1 MPARRFF
8 GGKLAVSYYGN
19 LRQYRRGFQTKK
31 MNKIIHYTF
40 STYKRRHILTN
51 EVIGKLEGIFEDIC
65 RIKGLKL
72 IHQSILVDHVHLLFV
87 KNQLDRNEY
96 VMKMIKGISSHLIFK
111 KYPTNRIIFRKLW
124 SRGYRAREI
133 KETEHLENA
142 ISYISRQKIN
152 NIDKRAMPDWKPRQL
167 VPTLCRDLV
176 AGLLMLIMILFLSS
190 CSPSAEKA
198 DPVLISTPSEEAQE
212 AEPPKREIVSSY
224 ESLRGNSKE
233 PKLESKVIYIKN
245 ISPDKAVETI
255 SRAIPNIIAVKNEE
269 SNSMVIRGEADEM
282 AEAQKIINA
291 IDKKIP
297 QILIEGKVVE
307 VSQSGLEDISVIW
320 GKEQGSFKFSID
332 KNTGGIS
339 QSDDILGTINMLIAS
354 GKANIL
360 ANPKITAL
368 DGKEAEI
375 NIGSRIPYAVP
386 AGTSSTA
393 TQWTVQYIDA
403 GVNLKILPNV
413 ASDGTIVSTIKPE
426 VSNVS
431 EWRTTTAGEFP
442 VISTRN
448 ASVTVRI
455 RDGETLVIGGLI
467 NEFDRENVSRI
478 PVLSDVPVFGQLF
491 QRKVSERSKSE
502 VIFLITP
509 HLMD

>member
-1 MPARRFF
+1 M
-8 GGKLAVSYYGN
+8 
-19 LRQYRRGFQTKK
+19 
-31 MNKIIHYTF
+31 IIL
-40 STYKRRHILTN
+40 ILS
-51 EVIGKLEGIFEDIC
+51 
-65 RIKGLKL
+65 L
-72 IHQSILVDHVHLLFV
+72 I
-87 KNQLDRNEY
+87 
-96 VMKMIKGISSHLIFK
+96 
-111 KYPTNRIIFRKLW
+111 
-124 SRGYRAREI
+124 
-133 KETEHLENA
+133 
-142 ISYISRQKIN
+142 
-152 NIDKRAMPDWKPRQL
+152 
-167 VPTLCRDLV
+167 
-176 AGLLMLIMILFLSS
+176 FLSS
-190 CSPSAEKA
+190 CSPSAEKT
-198 DPVLISTPSEEAQE
+198 DQVLISTPSEEAQE
-212 AEPPKREIVSSY
+212 DELPKREIVSSY
-224 ESLRGNSKE
+224 ENLRGNAKE
-233 PKLESKVIYIKN
+233 PKLESKVIFIKN
-245 ISPDKAVETI
+245 ISADKAVETI

-269 SNSMVIRGEADEM
+269 SSSMVVRGEEYEIL
-282 AEAQKIINA
+282 EAQKIINI
-291 IDKKIP
+291 IDKKVP

-307 VSQSGLEDISVIW
+307 VSQSGLEDIGIIW

-332 KNTGGIS
+332 KNTGGIN
-339 QSDDILGTINMLIAS
+339 QSDDILSTLNILIAS
-354 GKANIL
+354 GKASIL
-360 ANPKITAL
+360 ANPKITTL

-386 AGTSSTA
+386 AGTTSTS

-478 PVLSDVPVFGQLF
+478 PLLSDVPVFGQLF
-491 QRKVSERSKSE
+491 QRKVSERSKSD

-509 HLMD
+509 HLMP

>member
-1 MPARRFF
+1 M
-8 GGKLAVSYYGN
+8 
-19 LRQYRRGFQTKK
+19 
-31 MNKIIHYTF
+31 
-40 STYKRRHILTN
+40 
-51 EVIGKLEGIFEDIC
+51 
-65 RIKGLKL
+65 
-72 IHQSILVDHVHLLFV
+72 
-87 KNQLDRNEY
+87 
-96 VMKMIKGISSHLIFK
+96 
-111 KYPTNRIIFRKLW
+111 
-124 SRGYRAREI
+124 SRYA
-133 KETEHLENA
+133 
-142 ISYISRQKIN
+142 Y
-152 NIDKRAMPDWKPRQL
+152 
-167 VPTLCRDLV
+167 
-176 AGLLMLIMILFLSS
+176 IMIILILSLIFLSS

-198 DPVLISTPSEEAQE
+198 DQVLISTPSEEAQE
-212 AEPPKREIVSSY
+212 DEPPKREIVSSY
-224 ESLRGNSKE
+224 ENLRGNAKE
-233 PKLESKVIYIKN
+233 PKLESKVIFIKN
-245 ISPDKAVETI
+245 ISADKAVETI

-269 SNSMVIRGEADEM
+269 SSSMVVRGEEYEIM
-282 AEAQKIINA
+282 EAQKIINT

-307 VSQSGLEDISVIW
+307 VSQSGLEDIGIIW

-403 GVNLKILPNV
+403 GVNLKILSNV

-467 NEFDRENVSRI
+467 NEFDRENVSKI

>member
-1 MPARRFF
+1 MSRYA
-8 GGKLAVSYYGN
+8 Y
-19 LRQYRRGFQTKK
+19 
-31 MNKIIHYTF
+31 III
-40 STYKRRHILTN
+40 IL
-51 EVIGKLEGIFEDIC
+51 
-65 RIKGLKL
+65 
-72 IHQSILVDHVHLLFV
+72 IL
-87 KNQLDRNEY
+87 
-96 VMKMIKGISSHLIFK
+96 S
-111 KYPTNRIIFRKLW
+111 
-124 SRGYRAREI
+124 
-133 KETEHLENA
+133 
-142 ISYISRQKIN
+142 
-152 NIDKRAMPDWKPRQL
+152 
-167 VPTLCRDLV
+167 
-176 AGLLMLIMILFLSS
+176 LMLLSS
-190 CSPSAEKA
+190 CSPSAEKV

-212 AEPPKREIVSSY
+212 EEPPKREIVSSY
-224 ESLRGNSKE
+224 ESLKGNAKE
-233 PKLESKVIYIKN
+233 PKLECKVIYIKN
-245 ISPDKAVETI
+245 ISADKAVETI

-269 SNSMVIRGEADEM
+269 TRSMVVRGEADEIM
-282 AEAQKIINA
+282 EAQKIINT
-291 IDKKIP
+291 IDKRVP
-297 QILIEGKVVE
+297 QILIEGKVIE
-307 VSQSGLEDISVIW
+307 ISQNGLEDIGIIW

-339 QSDDILGTINMLIAS
+339 QSDDILGTIDTLIAS

-403 GVNLKILPNV
+403 GVNLKILSNV

-426 VSNVS
+426 VSNIS

-467 NEFDRENVSRI
+467 NEFDRENITKI

-491 QRKVSERSKSE
+491 QRKIIERSKSD

-509 HLMD
+509 HLMP

>member
-1 MPARRFF
+1 MDR
-8 GGKLAVSYYGN
+8 
-19 LRQYRRGFQTKK
+19 
-31 MNKIIHYTF
+31 
-40 STYKRRHILTN
+40 YKYVIVLILF
-51 EVIGKLEGIFEDIC
+51 LS
-65 RIKGLKL
+65 L
-72 IHQSILVDHVHLLFV
+72 I
-87 KNQLDRNEY
+87 
-96 VMKMIKGISSHLIFK
+96 
-111 KYPTNRIIFRKLW
+111 
-124 SRGYRAREI
+124 
-133 KETEHLENA
+133 
-142 ISYISRQKIN
+142 
-152 NIDKRAMPDWKPRQL
+152 
-167 VPTLCRDLV
+167 
-176 AGLLMLIMILFLSS
+176 FLSS
-190 CSPSAEKA
+190 CSPSVERS
-198 DPVLISTPSEEAQE
+198 DGELIGVPTKE
-212 AEPPKREIVSSY
+212 AEEIEPSSREIVSSY
-224 ESLRGNSKE
+224 ENLKGNSKE
-233 PKLESKVIYIKN
+233 PKLECKVIYIKN

-269 SNSMVIRGEADEM
+269 SNSMVIRGEKDEL
-282 AEAQKIINA
+282 AEAQKIINT

-307 VSQSGLEDISVIW
+307 ISQNGLEDIGIIW

-332 KNTGGIS
+332 KNSGGIS
-339 QSDDILGTINMLIAS
+339 QADNILGTINALIAS

-426 VSNVS
+426 VSNIS

-467 NEFDRENVSRI
+467 NEFDRENISKI

-491 QRKVSERSKSE
+491 QRKINERSKSD

-509 HLMD
+509 HLMP

>member
-1 MPARRFF
+1 MSR
-8 GGKLAVSYYGN
+8 YIY
-19 LRQYRRGFQTKK
+19 
-31 MNKIIHYTF
+31 IIITL
-40 STYKRRHILTN
+40 ILSLT
-51 EVIGKLEGIFEDIC
+51 
-65 RIKGLKL
+65 
-72 IHQSILVDHVHLLFV
+72 
-87 KNQLDRNEY
+87 
-96 VMKMIKGISSHLIFK
+96 
-111 KYPTNRIIFRKLW
+111 
-124 SRGYRAREI
+124 
-133 KETEHLENA
+133 
-142 ISYISRQKIN
+142 
-152 NIDKRAMPDWKPRQL
+152 
-167 VPTLCRDLV
+167 
-176 AGLLMLIMILFLSS
+176 FLSS
-190 CSPSAEKA
+190 CSPSGEKA
-198 DPVLISTPSEEAQE
+198 APVLISTPSEEAQE
-212 AEPPKREIVSSY
+212 DEQPKREIVSSY
-224 ESLRGNSKE
+224 ENLRGNAKE
-233 PKLESKVIYIKN
+233 PKLECKVIYIKN
-245 ISPDKAVETI
+245 ISTDKAVETI
-255 SRAIPNIIAVKNEE
+255 SRAIPNIIAVKNDE
-269 SNSMVIRGEADEM
+269 SNSMVIRGEADEL
-282 AEAQKIINA
+282 ADVQKIISI

-297 QILIEGKVVE
+297 QILIEGKIVE
-307 VSQSGLEDISVIW
+307 VSQSGLEDIGVIW

-339 QSDDILGTINMLIAS
+339 RSDDILGTINMLIAS

-426 VSNVS
+426 VSNIS

-467 NEFDRENVSRI
+467 NEFDRENISKI

>member
-1 MPARRFF
+1 MSRYA
-8 GGKLAVSYYGN
+8 Y
-19 LRQYRRGFQTKK
+19 
-31 MNKIIHYTF
+31 III
-40 STYKRRHILTN
+40 IL
-51 EVIGKLEGIFEDIC
+51 
-65 RIKGLKL
+65 
-72 IHQSILVDHVHLLFV
+72 IL
-87 KNQLDRNEY
+87 
-96 VMKMIKGISSHLIFK
+96 S
-111 KYPTNRIIFRKLW
+111 
-124 SRGYRAREI
+124 
-133 KETEHLENA
+133 
-142 ISYISRQKIN
+142 
-152 NIDKRAMPDWKPRQL
+152 
-167 VPTLCRDLV
+167 
-176 AGLLMLIMILFLSS
+176 LMFLSS

-224 ESLRGNSKE
+224 ENLRGNARE

-245 ISPDKAVETI
+245 ISADKAVETI

-269 SNSMVIRGEADEM
+269 SSSMVIRGEAEEIM
-282 AEAQKIINA
+282 EAQKIINS

-307 VSQSGLEDISVIW
+307 VSQNGLEDIGIIW
-320 GKEQGSFKFSID
+320 GKEQGSFKFSIN
-332 KNTGGIS
+332 KNTGDIS
-339 QSDDILGTINMLIAS
+339 QSDDILGTINALIAS

-360 ANPKITAL
+360 ANPKITTL

-413 ASDGTIVSTIKPE
+413 ANDGTIVSTIKPE
-426 VSNVS
+426 VSNIS

-467 NEFDRENVSRI
+467 NEFDRENISKI

-491 QRKVSERSKSE
+491 QRKIIERSKSD